1 MTWFKWGTSA
11 TTAAPNWWGPDRAS
25 SPAKPAC
32 RRPARSHKRPSW
44 MFPGALTGKTTGEH
58 AAAQAGMEFDQRW
71 TAALVVWSLALAE
84 DRSRPGARDRAP
96 GSEPWR
102 GITKAAASLSRARG
116 AQFVPQG
123 GNKALP
129 VFLSKNRAAEALKNP
144 TYAGRDPFINFLS
157 YKPRCTIYYK
167 YTSGKR
173 C

>member
-1 MTWFKWGTSA
+1 MGNQRYHSSSQLVGPWPCLKPRETSLP
-11 TTAAPNWWGPDRAS
+11 APTKGPAG
-25 SPAKPAC
+25 C
-32 RRPARSHKRPSW
+32 FHV
-44 MFPGALTGKTTGEH
+44 PGALTDKTTGEH
-58 AAAQAGMEFDQRW
+58 ASAQAGMESDPRW
-71 TAALVVWSLALAE
+71 TSALVVWSLALQ

-116 AQFVPQG
+116 AQFVPQW

-129 VFLSKNRAAEALKNP
+129 VFLSKNRAAEALENP
-144 TYAGRDPFINFLS
+144 SYAGWDPFITFLS
-157 YKPRCTIYYK
+157 YKPRYTMYYK